1 MNLFETE
8 EATTND
14 WFDVC
19 PNAEDIIFDERKVKL
34 FDGMRKWLYDY
45 DRVAAIP
52 VLENIQASHSFMLDV
67 MNATCPN
74 DPVVLFAGRE
84 LLQKENH
91 GIMFSMLALSK
102 NGSERTTIKFPDKAP
117 KAVPNRLLAVFG
129 LRPSEIQ
136 WFSKI
141 TAREE
146 NVRAVSSLLL
156 DADWEHFIHNKPTV
170 SKKVAKEPTA
180 SRFFEQWGSN

>member
-8 EATTND
+8 ETTTND
-14 WFDVC
+14 W
-19 PNAEDIIFDERKVKL
+19 
-34 FDGMRKWLYDY
+34 
-45 DRVAAIP
+45 
-52 VLENIQASHSFMLDV
+52 LDV

-156 DADWEHFIHNKPTV
+156 DADWEYFIHNKPTV